1 MKRVTFSDDSAWSS
15 PIPREILA
23 KRRRFSHVRP
33 GDDEDDDDTPRARED
48 LSRKSIL
55 NRLIDAHGGWYH
67 GIYRALVKRELP
79 RDVERIRAKF
89 LSPRGNFAEEYIG
102 DDGYPTPELVRLAIK
117 YDAAYTRRTRNDR
130 YYDTIFNPKP

>member
-1 MKRVTFSDDSAWSS
+1 MKRVTFSDDSARAS
-15 PIPREILA
+15 PTLI
-23 KRRRFSHVRP
+23 KRRRFSHARVS
-33 GDDEDDDDTPRARED
+33 DDDDDTPRARED

-67 GIYRALVKRELP
+67 GIYRALVKRDLP
-79 RDVERIRAKF
+79 RDVERIRAKL
-89 LSPRGNFAEEYIG
+89 LSPRGNFADEYIG

-117 YDAAYTRRTRNDR
+117 YHAAYTRRTRNDR

>member
-1 MKRVTFSDDSAWSS
+1 MKRVTFSDDSARCS
-15 PIPREILA
+15 PTLV
-23 KRRRFSHVRP
+23 KRRRFSHAQAS
-33 GDDEDDDDTPRARED
+33 DDDDTPRARED
-48 LSRKSIL
+48 LSRNNISD
-55 NRLIDAHGGWYH
+55 RLIDAYGGWYH

-89 LSPRGNFAEEYIG
+89 LSPRGNFADEYIG

-117 YDAAYTRRTRNDR
+117 YYASDMRHSRNDR

>member
-1 MKRVTFSDDSAWSS
+1 MKRVTFSDDSARAS
-15 PIPREILA
+15 PTLI
-23 KRRRFSHVRP
+23 KRRRFSHAQAS
-33 GDDEDDDDTPRARED
+33 DDDDTPCARED
-48 LSRKSIL
+48 LSRNNISD
-55 NRLIDAHGGWYH
+55 RLIDAYGGWYH

-89 LSPRGNFAEEYIG
+89 LSPRGSFADEYIG

-117 YDAAYTRRTRNDR
+117 YYASDMRHSRNDR

>member
-1 MKRVTFSDDSAWSS
+1 MKRVTFSDDSARAS
-15 PIPREILA
+15 PTLV
-23 KRRRFSHVRP
+23 KRRRFSHAQAS
-33 GDDEDDDDTPRARED
+33 DDDDTPRARED
-48 LSRKSIL
+48 LSRNNISD
-55 NRLIDAHGGWYH
+55 RLIDAYGGWYH

-89 LSPRGNFAEEYIG
+89 LSPRGNFADEYIG

-117 YDAAYTRRTRNDR
+117 YYASDMRHARNDR

>member
-1 MKRVTFSDDSAWSS
+1 MKRVTFSDDSARCS
-15 PIPREILA
+15 PTLV
-23 KRRRFSHVRP
+23 KRRRFSHAQAS
-33 GDDEDDDDTPRARED
+33 DDDDTPRARED

-55 NRLIDAHGGWYH
+55 NRLIDAYGGWYH

-89 LSPRGNFAEEYIG
+89 LSPRGSFADEYIG

-117 YDAAYTRRTRNDR
+117 YYASDMRHSRNDR

>member
-1 MKRVTFSDDSAWSS
+1 MKRVTFSDDSARAS
-15 PIPREILA
+15 PTSI
-23 KRRRFSHVRP
+23 KRRRFSHAQAS
-33 GDDEDDDDTPRARED
+33 DDDDTPRARED

-55 NRLIDAHGGWYH
+55 NRLIDAYGGWYH

-89 LSPRGNFAEEYIG
+89 LSPRGNFADEYIG

-117 YDAAYTRRTRNDR
+117 YYASDMRHSRNDR

>member
-1 MKRVTFSDDSAWSS
+1 MKRVTFSDDSARAS
-15 PIPREILA
+15 PTLI
-23 KRRRFSHVRP
+23 KRRRFSHAQAS
-33 GDDEDDDDTPRARED
+33 DDDDTPRARED
-48 LSRKSIL
+48 LCRKSIL
-55 NRLIDAHGGWYH
+55 NRLIDAYGGWYH

-89 LSPRGNFAEEYIG
+89 LSPRGNFADEYIG

-117 YDAAYTRRTRNDR
+117 YYASDMRHSRNDR